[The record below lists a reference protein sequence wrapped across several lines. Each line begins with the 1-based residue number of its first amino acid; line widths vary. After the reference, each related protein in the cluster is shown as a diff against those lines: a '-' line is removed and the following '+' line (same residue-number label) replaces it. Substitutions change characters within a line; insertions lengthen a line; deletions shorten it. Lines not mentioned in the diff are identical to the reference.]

1 MDSKKIA
8 EILKKGLDSLSES
21 IKKSLFNND
30 RVVTG
35 KTAKSLRVDVKST
48 ATQVKGALYGSSV
61 LEQLEFGRGKTKNG
75 GSNRA
80 WEDDL
85 RLWMKFRNIPQSAFY
100 PIWRKINKEGYKGTA
115 GLVSNPV
122 DDFKKGVAKDIKSI
136 ILKDFKSNGFN
147 SNQ

>member
-1 MDSKKIA
+1 MESKKIA
-8 EILKKGLDSLSES
+8 EILKKGLESLSES
-21 IKKSLFNND
+21 IKKSLFDND

-35 KTAKSLRVDVKST
+35 KTVKSLRVDVKST

-75 GSNRA
+75 GSTRA

-85 RLWMKFRNIPQSAFY
+85 RLWMKFRNIPESAFY
-100 PIWRKINKEGYKGTA
+100 PIWKKINEEGYEGTA

-122 DDFKKGVAKDIKSI
+122 DDFKNDIGKALKAV
-136 ILKDFKSNGFN
+136 ILKDFRSNGVS
-147 SNQ
+147 SNK